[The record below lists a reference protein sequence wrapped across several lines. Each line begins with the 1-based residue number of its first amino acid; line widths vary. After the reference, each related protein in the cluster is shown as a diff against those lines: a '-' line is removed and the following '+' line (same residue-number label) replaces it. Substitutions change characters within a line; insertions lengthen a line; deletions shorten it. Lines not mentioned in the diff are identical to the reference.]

1 VSVALGIRHSVRMRH
16 TYPALQY
23 FFTLSHKRNDFRKK
37 KVIEHILC
45 VLIFSTTLS
54 ETVLTLRRIEQGV
67 NKNICWSSCKVPVIL
82 VII

>member
-1 VSVALGIRHSVRMRH
+1 MISE
-16 TYPALQY
+16 
-23 FFTLSHKRNDFRKK
+23 KK